1 MKKESVLGSVFGSVL
16 LLLLG
21 SIFLLFPILSIT
33 DVLFVYRLF
42 LGGFM
47 IVSLLQ
53 FIIQFKSKEYS
64 AFFLFV
70 ISIVL
75 LAVSFLAE
83 FSTPKVLALTLLIWL
98 LFVSLGKV
106 KKADFYHDRKSK
118 IWCILMSLWFL
129 FFICG
134 IFTCLNFGF
143 SNEVSVL
150 GFGYLTFFYGAL
162 DLQEYILVYL
172 TRGKIK

>member
-42 LGGFM
+42 LGGFT

-75 LAVSFLAE
+75 LAVSFLA
-83 FSTPKVLALTLLIWL
+83 
-98 LFVSLGKV
+98 
-106 KKADFYHDRKSK
+106 
-118 IWCILMSLWFL
+118 
-129 FFICG
+129 
-134 IFTCLNFGF
+134 
-143 SNEVSVL
+143 
-150 GFGYLTFFYGAL
+150 
-162 DLQEYILVYL
+162 
-172 TRGKIK
+172 

>member
-42 LGGFM
+42 LGGFT

-64 AFFLFV
+64 AFFL
-70 ISIVL
+70 
-75 LAVSFLAE
+75 LAYFC
-83 FSTPKVLALTLLIWL
+83 FTLLL
-98 LFVSLGKV
+98 S
-106 KKADFYHDRKSK
+106 
-118 IWCILMSLWFL
+118 WFL
-129 FFICG
+129 
-134 IFTCLNFGF
+134 T
-143 SNEVSVL
+143 
-150 GFGYLTFFYGAL
+150 
-162 DLQEYILVYL
+162 
-172 TRGKIK
+172 